1 MRLRPILV
9 CKSSH
14 THSFSPPLPLT
25 ARIHAS
31 THPRIHSSACCLAP
45 DDNDSYYDSAL
56 SSVYLWDLDAEPSAF
71 AGSAGSSQAPSTFA
85 GVVLFKKSIGEA
97 DGDGTHGTWDS
108 LHVFEASERPGAS
121 NAGSSAS
128 AGYKLTSTVMLG
140 LTRQEDGTEAS
151 DKIGSLEIAGSLT
164 RQSEADYPLPDFVS
178 HISNIGKMIED
189 METKMRNQLQVRL
202 RLTFPPPLPS
212 LYTR

>member
-1 MRLRPILV
+1 M
-9 CKSSH
+9 
-14 THSFSPPLPLT
+14 
-25 ARIHAS
+25 
-31 THPRIHSSACCLAP
+31 
-45 DDNDSYYDSAL
+45 
-56 SSVYLWDLDAEPSAF
+56 
-71 AGSAGSSQAPSTFA
+71 
-85 GVVLFKKSIGEA
+85 LFKKSIGEA

-121 NAGSSAS
+121 NAGSGSGPGSGAS